1 MLWLKTKTA
10 KEKIDYLQTKAN
22 QPEVLRAEPSQGKGK
37 EKNAKEK

>member
-22 QPEVLRAEPSQGKGK
+22 QPEVLSAKPRK
-37 EKNAKEK
+37 EKRKEKEAKEK